1 MIDYVAP
8 QLFLLFVVSVLVF
21 LFRVVFMA
29 LPKLLPLKCYLVLY
43 LLIPFTLISIILVL
57 LRKLVM
63 VLEVFKLD
71 YI

>member
-1 MIDYVAP
+1 MEAHFGRTIIS
-8 QLFLLFVVSVLVF
+8 LLVSVLVF

-29 LPKLLPLKCYLVLY
+29 LQKPRLLKCYLVLY
-43 LLIPFTLISIILVL
+43 LLIPFTLISITLVL
-57 LRKLVM
+57 RRKPVT